1 MLNSFCSFK
10 LNRTRA
16 FSDLTSFSSNE
27 EQENLLDIL
36 LNSTKKLFFQRC
48 EGVILLKKRKII
60 GKYSKSK
67 IEIRWWYDSVLAF
80 PVKSEFLIMINIR

>member
-1 MLNSFCSFK
+1 MVSLIRNAKFVK

-16 FSDLTSFSSNE
+16 FSDFSSNE
-27 EQENLLDIL
+27 EQENLLVIL
-36 LNSTKKLFFQRC
+36 LNPTKKLFFRRC

-67 IEIRWWYDSVLAF
+67 IEIR
-80 PVKSEFLIMINIR
+80 